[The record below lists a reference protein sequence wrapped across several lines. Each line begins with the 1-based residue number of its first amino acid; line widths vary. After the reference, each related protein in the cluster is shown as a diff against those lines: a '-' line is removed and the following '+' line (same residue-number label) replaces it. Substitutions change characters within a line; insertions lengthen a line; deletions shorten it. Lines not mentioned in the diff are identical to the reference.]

1 MFRVGVTDVSAKT
14 KSVVQKE
21 ADAHNEEMAG
31 MLQRLEKLTKDGIM
45 LRAEVASKVDSE
57 AQARYELSLSQAE
70 ATALQV
76 ALEQRSERLE
86 ALRREKDA
94 ANAELKA
101 RLAEAQLLERDATLA
116 LQHAQVCVLVPVRI
130 HAT

>member
-1 MFRVGVTDVSAKT
+1 
-14 KSVVQKE
+14 
-21 ADAHNEEMAG
+21 
-31 MLQRLEKLTKDGIM
+31 M

-116 LQHAQVCVLVPVRI
+116 LQHAQVCVLVLVCI